1 MSTAYEKKYRPKK
14 GAAYS
19 LTLTE
24 WKPQDSAYARE
35 YCMQEWSLLA
45 VKPYGWIMFYQQN
58 GIDLFLVFKPED
70 LEEIKEKKPLQPEI
84 GGVTWKIDTN
94 LWFQREEDALDVYN
108 KIQNAIDT
116 SRQTSIYLLRQYQT
130 KAI

>member
-1 MSTAYEKKYRPKK
+1 MSDPFNKKYRPKK
-14 GAAYS
+14 GS
-19 LTLTE
+19 PFSSVITE
-24 WKPQDSAYARE
+24 WKENGLAEASCKHD
-35 YCMQEWSLLA
+35 WTLLTI
-45 VKPYGWIMFYQQN
+45 KPYGWVMFYQQH
-58 GIDLFLVFKPED
+58 GTDIFSVFKPED
-70 LEEIKEKKPLQPEI
+70 LEEIKEKKPLQPET